1 MANVGIDICIW
12 EERGEVPW
20 PLNPGRRIGGRLTP
34 WAYCHWDSN
43 IKGQQDVAE
52 CP

>member
-1 MANVGIDICIW
+1 MGTDICIW
-12 EERGEVPW
+12 EERDEVPW
-20 PLNPGRRIGGRLTP
+20 PLNLGRRIGGQLTP
-34 WAYCHWDSN
+34 WVCCLRDSN